1 MNLDDAES
9 GGEFPADPEVVRD
22 VASLEEEH
30 PPRRTPSG
38 TGRASLILAIG
49 GATLLALFLHLSY
62 YFAGRDYPE
71 TSFGQVFVAYGLIA
85 AGLSLLAGLILGLRA
100 VAVAKDRGAW
110 PVTGIMISSLSLA
123 ILIGLTALV
132 YV

>member
-1 MNLDDAES
+1 MYLDDADSRE
-9 GGEFPADPEVVRD
+9 ELPADPGGARD
-22 VASLEEEH
+22 VAALEEEH

-38 TGRASLILAIG
+38 IGRASLILAIG

-62 YFAGRDYPE
+62 YFADRDYPE
-71 TSFGQVFVAYGLIA
+71 TSFGQVFAAYGLIA

-110 PVTGIMISSLSLA
+110 AVAGVIISSLSLA
-123 ILIGLTALV
+123 ILIWLTALV